1 MPEQRDWYDAVVG
14 SVGVGVAVAVA
25 VAVAATIPD
34 VAPYKVDVIVL
45 CSPVL

>member
-14 SVGVGVAVAVA
+14 SVGVAVAVA

>member
-14 SVGVGVAVAVA
+14 SVGVAVAVA
-25 VAVAATIPD
+25 VAV
-34 VAPYKVDVIVL
+34 VVVDVIVL

>member
-14 SVGVGVAVAVA
+14 SVGVGVG
-25 VAVAATIPD
+25 VAATIPD

>member
-14 SVGVGVAVAVA
+14 SVGVGVAVA

>member
-1 MPEQRDWYDAVVG
+1 
-14 SVGVGVAVAVA
+14 

>member
-14 SVGVGVAVAVA
+14 SVGVGVA

>member
-14 SVGVGVAVAVA
+14 SVGVA